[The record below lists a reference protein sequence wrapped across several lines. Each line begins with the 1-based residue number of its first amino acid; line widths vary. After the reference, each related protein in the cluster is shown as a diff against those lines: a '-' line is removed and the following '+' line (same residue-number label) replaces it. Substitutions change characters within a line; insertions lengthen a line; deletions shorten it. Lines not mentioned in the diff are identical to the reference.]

1 MARELC
7 WIQRSPEEDDLSYE
21 EDGFI
26 IRVYGQGAERF
37 TDLDKALDAL
47 KMRLSGPVAKIMKLQ
62 EGIKDVHEQ
71 IARLQQELETKHNLL
86 ARLRTQETV
95 PAEIFSD
102 LRRVFTE
109 TWFMTER
116 YGPVVHAS
124 VAPYRDRD
132 GDGELDLDVA
142 YSWFRMRVP
151 ELGWNGE

>member
-1 MARELC
+1 MAKELC
-7 WIQRSPEEDDLSYE
+7 WIQRSPKEDDLSYE
-21 EDGFI
+21 VDGFI
-26 IRVYGQGAERF
+26 IRIYGQGAERF
-37 TDLDKALDAL
+37 PDLDKALDAL
-47 KMRLSGPVAKIMKLQ
+47 KGRLSGPVGSIVDLR
-62 EGIKDVHEQ
+62 ENIEYRREQ
-71 IARLQQELETKHNLL
+71 IARLQQELEGKEGLL
-86 ARLRTQETV
+86 KKLLSQETV

-102 LRRVFTE
+102 LRRIFTE
-109 TWFMTER
+109 EWFMTKR